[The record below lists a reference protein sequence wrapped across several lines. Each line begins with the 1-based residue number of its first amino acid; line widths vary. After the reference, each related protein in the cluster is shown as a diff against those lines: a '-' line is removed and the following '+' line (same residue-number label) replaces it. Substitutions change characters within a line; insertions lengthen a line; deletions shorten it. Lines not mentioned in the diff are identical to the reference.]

1 LARALDA
8 PPIMNAAAAHVA
20 TRVRAVRALERMLPC
35 GMMRSTLAVLAAL
48 FTATWSWVAGAAV
61 GHLKV
66 LTYNIAGLPDGFMT
80 PHPSANMPRIGRL
93 LRHYD
98 LVLIQEDFAYGAELR
113 KSVTLPFQSPA
124 FVREGRLHFGD
135 GLSLFAA
142 QEFSVLQ
149 REPWRACH
157 GIVDSYFDCLTPKGF
172 VSTRQRLAEG
182 VELDVY
188 NVHLDAG
195 SSSADQRAREAQVDQ
210 LLEAI
215 AQRSA
220 GRPILLA
227 GDTNLRSPRG
237 SLTRLAQATG
247 LVEVCQTLHCPDER
261 RIDRVFYRS
270 SPGLTMRPRKWSID
284 RRFVDAKG
292 QPLSDHLAV
301 AVELDWTS
309 EPSLH

>member
-1 LARALDA
+1 MLAL
-8 PPIMNAAAAHVA
+8 
-20 TRVRAVRALERMLPC
+20 
-35 GMMRSTLAVLAAL
+35 LAGLV
-48 FTATWSWVAGAAV
+48 TVTWSWVARAAV

-93 LRHYD
+93 LGQYD
-98 LVLIQEDFAYGAELR
+98 LALIQEDFAYGALLR
-113 KSVTLPFQSPA
+113 QSVTLAHQSPA
-124 FVREGRLHFGD
+124 FVRAGRFHFGD
-135 GLSLFAA
+135 GLSQFATQA
-142 QEFSVLQ
+142 FTALQ

-157 GIVDSYFDCLTPKGF
+157 GMVDSYFDCLTPKGF
-172 VSTRQRLAEG
+172 ISTRQRLAEG
-182 VELDVY
+182 VEIDVY

-195 SSSADQRAREAQVDQ
+195 PSSLDQQAREAQIDQ
-210 LLEAI
+210 LIEAI

-227 GDTNLRSPRG
+227 GDTNLRPQRD
-237 SLTRLAQATG
+237 LLARFEATG
-247 LVEVCQTLHCPDER
+247 LVDACEALHCPDPR

-270 SPGLTMRPRKWSID
+270 SPSLTLSARKWSID

-301 AVELDWTS
+301 AVELDWQS
-309 EPSLH
+309 REPGLQ